1 MNPYS
6 AYGYNPGSVLGLQAS
21 GSQLT
26 PEELAELQRIR
37 GLGGQQQTFGGNLN
51 LEGATPPA
59 TPGFRQQAKQVLQQ
73 GVDATGEAVGRGKEA
88 AKRFLE
94 KYPNAGTYARG
105 GLALAGAL
113 PAAGTAMEELQAGRP
128 LGAVA
133 ALAPAGLSAAGAA
146 LIGKGPPIVTV
157 AGLGLMGLGAIL
169 PGASASAAESTRQK
183 LTGEPTKGKEGEF
196 STQMAMNKQLAE
208 LGTTQYRDNM
218 GVYTSSL
225 IDLSK
230 ATSDQE
236 YLNLQRNLPLINKMK
251 NADLVRQ
258 QALMNTQNQG
268 YMQQGVLATAGSLAL
283 GAQQNVAQLTNT
295 ALQTNP
301 YAGAIM
307 QAPQIRFG

>member
-1 MNPYS
+1 MAINYAFPM
-6 AYGYNPGSVLGLQAS
+6 
-21 GSQLT
+21 
-26 PEELAELQRIR
+26 
-37 GLGGQQQTFGGNLN
+37 
-51 LEGATPPA
+51 EGMLPLP
-59 TPGFRQQAKQVLQQ
+59 Q
-73 GVDATGEAVGRGKEA
+73 GPTSPIDREA
-88 AKRFLE
+88 AARQERFEARKQRLE
-94 KYPNAGTYARG
+94 AGQAREQLAGRLKTGAQGAQEFLGKYAPLVAGAASVIPGVTTALSEVNAGRP
-105 GLALAGAL
+105 AGAL
-113 PAAGTAMEELQAGRP
+113 G
-128 LGAVA
+128 
-133 ALAPAGLSAAGAA
+133 ALAPSALSAVGTGLAMIKNPVAQ
-146 LIGKGPPIVTV
+146 V
-157 AGLGLMGLGAIL
+157 AGYGLMGLGALL
-169 PGASASAAESTRQK
+169 PGAAASGTESVRQK

-225 IDLSK
+225 KDLSK
-230 ATSDQE
+230 AYSDQE
-236 YLNLQRNLPLINKMK
+236 YLNLQRNLPLINQMK

-301 YAGAIM
+301 YAGAVL

>member
-1 MNPYS
+1 MLGTFDYQYGQAAFTPRDPLSSVQPPRNPLQPGQMPS
-6 AYGYNPGSVLGLQAS
+6 AQPQLGTVPNNGEGFLQNFLTS
-21 GSQLT
+21 TSQF
-26 PEELAELQRIR
+26 
-37 GLGGQQQTFGGNLN
+37 FGG
-51 LEGATPPA
+51 
-59 TPGFRQQAKQVLQQ
+59 AKQKAEETVA
-73 GVDATGEAVGRGKEA
+73 G
-88 AKRFLE
+88 AKQ
-94 KYPNAGTYARG
+94 KYPNAGRYARG
-105 GLALAGAL
+105 GIALAGML
-113 PAAGTAMEELQAGRP
+113 PAAGTSLEELQAGRP

-146 LIGKGPPIVTV
+146 LLGKGPIGTV
-157 AGLGLMGLGAIL
+157 AGLGLMGLGALL
-169 PGASASAAESTRQK
+169 PGAAASGAESTRQS
-183 LTGEPTKGKEGEF
+183 LTGKPTKGKEGEF
-196 STQMAMNKQLAE
+196 STQMAINKQLAE

-225 IDLSK
+225 TDLSK
-230 ATSDQE
+230 AYSDQE
-236 YLNLQRNLPLINKMK
+236 YLNLQRNIPLINQLK

>member
-1 MNPYS
+1 M
-6 AYGYNPGSVLGLQAS
+6 
-21 GSQLT
+21 
-26 PEELAELQRIR
+26 
-37 GLGGQQQTFGGNLN
+37 
-51 LEGATPPA
+51 EGMLPLP
-59 TPGFRQQAKQVLQQ
+59 Q
-73 GVDATGEAVGRGKEA
+73 GPTSPIDREA
-88 AKRFLE
+88 AARQERFEARKQRLE
-94 KYPNAGTYARG
+94 ADQAREQLAGRLKTGAQGAQEFLGKYAPLVAGAASVIPGVTTALSEVNAGRP
-105 GLALAGAL
+105 AGAL
-113 PAAGTAMEELQAGRP
+113 G
-128 LGAVA
+128 
-133 ALAPAGLSAAGAA
+133 ALAPSALSAVGTGLAMIKHPVAQ
-146 LIGKGPPIVTV
+146 V
-157 AGLGLMGLGAIL
+157 AGYGLMGLGALL
-169 PGASASAAESTRQK
+169 PGAAASGTESVRQK

-236 YLNLQRNLPLINKMK
+236 YLNLQRNLPLINQMK

-301 YAGAIM
+301 YAGSTI

>member
-1 MNPYS
+1 MLGTFDYQYGQAAFTPRDPLSSVQPPRNPLQPGQMPS
-6 AYGYNPGSVLGLQAS
+6 AQPQLGTVPGNGAGFLQNFLTGAS
-21 GSQLT
+21 QF
-26 PEELAELQRIR
+26 
-37 GLGGQQQTFGGNLN
+37 FGG
-51 LEGATPPA
+51 
-59 TPGFRQQAKQVLQQ
+59 AKQKAEETVA
-73 GVDATGEAVGRGKEA
+73 GVKG
-88 AKRFLE
+88 
-94 KYPNAGTYARG
+94 KYPNAGRYARG
-105 GLALAGAL
+105 GLALAGML
-113 PAAGTAMEELQAGRP
+113 PAAGTSLEELQAGRP

-146 LIGKGPPIVTV
+146 LIGKGPLGTA

-169 PGASASAAESTRQK
+169 PGAAASGAESVRQK
-183 LTGEPTKGKEGEF
+183 ATGEPTKGKEGEF
-196 STQMAMNKQLAE
+196 STQMAINKQLAE

-225 IDLSK
+225 KDLSK
-230 ATSDQE
+230 AYSDQE
-236 YLNLQRNLPLINKMK
+236 YLNLQRNIPLINQMK

-283 GAQQNVAQLTNT
+283 QSNQNVAQLTNT

-301 YAGAIM
+301 YASATL